1 MSSHF
6 RDELAAEYERF
17 SRSFTRIRAEDISRQ
32 VDAAYAARRFWPGAA
47 HPAEPELRAG
57 RMAPHLEGR
66 RRARRSAGD
75 HGPVHGQVPEREV
88 LARHPVLRRVP
99 DMREDNNPRIHFPD
113 GFNRDGCKVDVWV
126 GKWSDHSRAGWD
138 LAHECVHLLDP
149 IMEKY
154 ATYLEE
160 GLATWYQDSPQLHP
174 DYQNIRSLVQGHI
187 NGHPEGM
194 RHKDPKY
201 RGAKELVQKC
211 MPEIKSAVRS
221 IRKKGA
227 KQPMCGIVR
236 SRP

>member
-1 MSSHF
+1 MTSSPPSTRGSPEASPASGQRTSRGRWTRPTPPADSGPEPLIQLNPIFEPGGWPHTSKVG
-6 RDELAAEYERF
+6 AA
-17 SRSFTRIRAEDISRQ
+17 
-32 VDAAYAARRFWPGAA
+32 PGAQREITVPYTVRSLSA
-47 HPAEPELRAG
+47 KSSPATQFYAG
-57 RMAPHLEGR
+57 Y
-66 RRARRSAGD
+66 
-75 HGPVHGQVPEREV
+75 
-88 LARHPVLRRVP
+88 P
-99 DMREDNNPRIHFPD
+99 DTREDNNPRIHFPD
-113 GFNRDGCKVDVWV
+113 GFDRDGCKVDVWV
-126 GKWSDHSRAGWD
+126 SKWSDHSRAGWD

>member
-1 MSSHF
+1 MKSLPERIMEHA
-6 RDELAAEYERF
+6 EATPEATPICPAALLHLGQRAAVGQA
-17 SRSFTRIRAEDISRQ
+17 RIRMSR
-32 VDAAYAARRFWPGAA
+32 
-47 HPAEPELRAG
+47 PE
-57 RMAPHLEGR
+57 
-66 RRARRSAGD
+66 RAR
-75 HGPVHGQVPEREV
+75 
-88 LARHPVLRRVP
+88 
-99 DMREDNNPRIHFPD
+99 NPRIHFPD
-113 GFNRDGCKVDVWV
+113 GFDRDGCKVDVWV
-126 GKWSDHSRAGWD
+126 SKWSDHSRAGWD

-201 RGAKELVQKC
+201 LGAKELVQKC